1 MKVHTLTAAGLAVA
15 ITLGGA
21 LGGCQTTT
29 NQGSDISGDQTRT
42 VAEGAAVGAAAG
54 ALLGYL
60 IGGDAGAA
68 AIGGLAGAGAGA
80 LLGNVVAERKAA
92 YANEEEFLDGEIS
105 RAREFNQAARTYNQ
119 KLSQRVADLDR
130 TANTLMAQVR
140 AGTANNATL
149 QSRRNA
155 VRADLAKA
163 EDMQKT
169 LEEEYKIQMA
179 VLKDQREE
187 QGAGDP
193 KVKALEA
200 EVAQLRQNINT
211 LHQETVQLAEIDER
225 MSL

>member
-15 ITLGGA
+15 IT

-42 VAEGAAVGAAAG
+42 VAEGAAAGAAAG

-68 AIGGLAGAGAGA
+68 ALGGLAGAGAGA

-92 YANEEEFLDGEIS
+92 YANEEEFLDGEIAK
-105 RAREFNQAARTYNQ
+105 AREFNAAARSYNQ

-130 TANTLMAQVR
+130 TATTLMAQYR
-140 AGTANNATL
+140 AGTANRATL
-149 QSRRNA
+149 ETRRNA
-155 VRADLAKA
+155 VRTDLAKA

-169 LEEEYKIQMA
+169 LEEEYKIQVA

-187 QGAGDP
+187 QGADDP
-193 KVKALEA
+193 QVKALETEIA
-200 EVAQLRQNINT
+200 ELRRNINA
-211 LHQETVQLAEIDER
+211 LHDESVQLAEIDER